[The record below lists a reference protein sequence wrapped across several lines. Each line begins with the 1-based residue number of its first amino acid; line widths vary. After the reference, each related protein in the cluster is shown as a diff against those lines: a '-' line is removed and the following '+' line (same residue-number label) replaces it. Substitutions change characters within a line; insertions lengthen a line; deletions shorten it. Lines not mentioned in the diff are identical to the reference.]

1 MALIDDLKN
10 AVELGNRPSAEAL
23 TRQALD
29 AGHDPALLIRDAL
42 IPAMAVVGEKFK
54 CGEYFV
60 PELLVASRAMRACLD
75 LIRPVL
81 VPGTFQTIGR
91 VVIGTV
97 RGDLHDIG
105 KNLVK
110 IMLEGAGFEVIDL
123 GVDVAPER
131 FVEAVRE
138 HRPQIV
144 GMSALLTTTMMS
156 MPATIQALQAAAL
169 REQVKVIIGGAPI
182 TETFANEITADG
194 YGADA
199 YTAVALAKR
208 FLSA

>member
-1 MALIDDLKN
+1 MALIDDLKS
-10 AVELGNRPSAEAL
+10 AVEMGDRPTAEAL
-23 TRQALD
+23 TRQALEAGED
-29 AGHDPALLIRDAL
+29 AGQLIRQGL
-42 IPAMAVVGEKFK
+42 IPAMGIVGEKFK
-54 CGEYFV
+54 NGEYFV

-75 LIRPVL
+75 ILRPVL
-81 VPGTFQTIGR
+81 APGAFQTIGR

-131 FVEAVRE
+131 FVEAVRT
-138 HRPQIV
+138 HQPQIV
-144 GMSALLTTTMMS
+144 GLSALLTTTMMS
-156 MPATIQALQAAAL
+156 MPATIEAL
-169 REQVKVIIGGAPI
+169 RAASLRDQVKVIIGGAPI
-182 TETFANEITADG
+182 TETFASEITADG

-199 YTAVALAKR
+199 YAAVELAKR
-208 FLSA
+208 FLAA

>member
-29 AGHDPALLIRDAL
+29 AGRDPALLIRDAL

-138 HRPQIV
+138 HHPQIV

>member
-23 TRQALD
+23 TRRALD

-60 PELLVASRAMRACLD
+60 PELLVASRAMRTCLD

-138 HRPQIV
+138 HHPQIV

-156 MPATIQALQAAAL
+156 MPATIQALQAASL

-199 YTAVALAKR
+199 YTAVELAKR
-208 FLSA
+208 FLTA